1 MRMAT
6 FDSTTDIGLLVMR
19 RPYVR
24 STGLAWE
31 FRSGPRLPFSRC
43 PMIELT

>member
-1 MRMAT
+1 MHMAT
-6 FDSTTDIGLLVMR
+6 FDSTTDIGWLVLR
-19 RPYVR
+19 RPYVS

-43 PMIELT
+43 PMIGLT